1 MNKDTIEKRRQKSR
15 ARVSN
20 DRLDVI
26 AAKRDQLEGEI
37 QQAFTRIKTTT
48 EDQDSFR
55 AFGRGLQRI
64 SIPPML
70 H

>member
-1 MNKDTIEKRRQKSR
+1 MNKDTTESNRKESRGKSTH
-15 ARVSN
+15 

-37 QQAFTRIKTTT
+37 QQAYGIVRDAAEK
-48 EDQDSFR
+48 QDSFQSIE
-55 AFGRGLQRI
+55 RGLQRRL
-64 SIPPML
+64 MQKVL

>member
-1 MNKDTIEKRRQKSR
+1 MNRNHIEGNWKTFSGKTKDQWGKPI
-15 ARVSN
+15 N

-37 QQAFTRIKTTT
+37 QQAYRIIKDAA
-48 EDQDSFR
+48 EKHVREFEE
-55 AFGRGLQRI
+55 I
-64 SIPPML
+64 KK

>member
-37 QQAFTRIKTTT
+37 QQAFTRIKTAA
-48 EDQDSFR
+48 EEPDSFR
-55 AFGRGLQRI
+55 AFGRRLQRI
-64 SIPPML
+64 FIPPVL